1 MKHFVKI
8 IFKSLGQVLSLLIQ
22 NKYFFRFYN
31 YIFEHSPHILVRYFV
46 KFVDLPLKSNVWKIN
61 LVNGKS
67 ISTKILIEDNKT
79 SEFALS
85 YQWHSPSLNF
95 TENLLNQYYPMEIPW
110 IDVGS
115 NLGIRS
121 LLSLSE
127 KRLVYFVEPNSEVN
141 KLNIDRC
148 LLNGFKNYTLFEV
161 GASDQTGTIEF
172 TIDKTSYNSSI
183 NSNLVEQDSVDHK
196 EIIQID
202 TLDHL
207 FSKIAGN
214 YTTACI
220 KIDVE
225 GHELN
230 VLEGSKNIISKY
242 SPCFI
247 IEVNQKGQ
255 HFSKFIQYFTDLN
268 YQIFEIGEFKRNRYY
283 KRVRTNHEY
292 NDSEIQFN
300 DFFAIKD
307 NELLKVVGK
316 YVVS

>member
-8 IFKSLGQVLSLLIQ
+8 IFRLLGQVISLLIK
-22 NKYFFRFYN
+22 NKSLFRLYN
-31 YIFEHSPHILVRYFV
+31 YIFEHSPHVFVRFFV
-46 KFVDLPLKSNVWKIN
+46 KYVNLPLKNNIWKIS

-67 ISTKILIEDNKT
+67 ILTKILIEDSKT

-95 TENLLNQYYPMEIPW
+95 TENLLNEYYPLEIPW

-127 KRLVYFVEPNSEVN
+127 NRLVYFVEPNPEVN
-141 KLNIDRC
+141 KLNTDRC
-148 LLNGFKNYTLFEV
+148 LLNGFENFTLFEV

-183 NSNLVEQDSVDHK
+183 NSDLVQPDLVDHK
-196 EIIQID
+196 EIIQIE
-202 TLDHL
+202 TLDNL
-207 FSKIAGN
+207 FSGIAGN
-214 YTTACI
+214 YKTACI

-230 VLEGSKNIISKY
+230 VLDGAKEIVSKY
-242 SPCFI
+242 SPTFI

-255 HFSKFIQYFTDLN
+255 HFSKFIQYFSELN
-268 YQIFEIGEFKRNRYY
+268 YQIFEIGEFESGRYY
-283 KRVRTNHEY
+283 KRIKTNHEY
-292 NDSEIQFN
+292 IDSEIQFN

-307 NELLKVVGK
+307 IELLKVVEK
-316 YVVS
+316 YIVF